1 MLCCAAI
8 FAADVYSNRILDVPQ
23 VTNPLQAATDLLAL
37 TETELG
43 QWMHVFQLMDRKRT
57 GRVTLMD
64 LFEYFEETPTPITK
78 EVFMTS
84 DVLDR
89 EGMIEFGDFVRACAI
104 FCLFGK
110 KELIQYVPPV
120 VLWRCDLLGN
130 RGTLYVQVLV
140 RVRGQGQ
147 DGVHDGEAV
156 LRLLRVSASIREAQ
170 VTTAHYL
177 RAYVAVKFVVFMA
190 GLQSSPCLEAIA
202 STADAQRGLQRILRA
217 Q

>member
-1 MLCCAAI
+1 MICDADRRPMLSFAGPTSGGGLLRVMRVAVLCCDY
-8 FAADVYSNRILDVPQ
+8 FNRILDVPQ

-110 KELIQYVPPV
+110 KELIQYVPCVP
-120 VLWRCDLLGN
+120 LWRCGLLGN
-130 RGTLYVQVLV
+130 RGALRVQVLV
-140 RVRGQGQ
+140 CVRGQGQ
-147 DGVHDGEAV
+147 DGIHDGEAV
-156 LRLLRVSASIREAQ
+156 LRLLGVPASVREAQ
-170 VTTAHYL
+170 VT
-177 RAYVAVKFVVFMA
+177 
-190 GLQSSPCLEAIA
+190 
-202 STADAQRGLQRILRA
+202 
-217 Q
+217 